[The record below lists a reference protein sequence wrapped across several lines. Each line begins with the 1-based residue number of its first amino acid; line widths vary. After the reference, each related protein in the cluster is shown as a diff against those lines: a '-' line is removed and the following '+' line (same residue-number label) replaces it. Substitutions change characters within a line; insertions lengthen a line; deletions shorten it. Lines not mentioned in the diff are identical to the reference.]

1 MDGGTEVVFDFGGD
15 FGNEFLEKDL
25 LLLVLSFDGL
35 NEVVDFLVEVVL
47 ELIGWEHL
55 LVDAFPLVLL
65 VLVLGLVLGTLPFLV
80 G

>member
-1 MDGGTEVVFDFGGD
+1 
-15 FGNEFLEKDL
+15 
-25 LLLVLSFDGL
+25 LLVLSFDGL